1 MIDLGMLAEP
11 DHDDSE
17 DGPDRDVQE
26 PGARKPKFKLPRGY
40 DSEAQFLQE
49 MRTLFNEDQEADR
62 LNREAG
68 IEDLKFVIGDQW
80 DDYVR
85 QRRDSARKPTLTI
98 NRLPAFVAQVLGARR
113 LNETEIRISPDTGGD
128 KDIAEVREGL
138 IRSIQKLSRAK
149 RAYDNALS
157 GSVMCG
163 IGNFHACL
171 DDATNDIWAR
181 DIKIKPILDHF
192 AVIWDRNLVDP
203 TGKDAERCFVIETM
217 TKYDFFAEWPWA
229 QPSDMAVDMIAR
241 ADLRMTGWLGVEDV
255 RVVNYW
261 RMRKAKRMYAMMQSG
276 ATVDVTDVDPDDEM
290 GAGMLASIA
299 TTAAGEPIMREV
311 TVRYAQLYICSGTD
325 ILDGPY
331 NYPVDRIPVFR
342 VPGWEVKTGDRWHR
356 WGIVRHAKDPQR
368 LHNYWRS
375 AVAEKLMQTPRSVWM
390 ASDAAVQGRE
400 QQWRNSHLT
409 DDPLLIWNADS
420 GNKPERVPPSQ
431 VEDAL
436 LAQAMIT
443 SQDIKDVT
451 NIHEA
456 NLGMPSN
463 EVSRVAIQ
471 ARQAVSDTG
480 TVIYHDNLTA
490 AIEECGR
497 VCNDLIPVVYD
508 SIRTIKVLGEDGKEL
523 AQVINDMDNPMS
535 VDITMGKYSVTA
547 TTGPAYE
554 TKRQEQAEFMLNI
567 VNSVPQVGQVAGD
580 LILESQD
587 VAGAKKIANRLR
599 NNMPGIV
606 FEPDEMTPEMAQRQM
621 AQTAGQQAQSQL
633 AQMAAGIEMET
644 KRSQT
649 ALNLARA
656 RNFMAQSS
664 SMPAK
669 TAITAANT
677 ASQIADRRVR
687 ANLETV
693 RVFSGK

>member
-1 MIDLGMLAEP
+1 MDLGKLNDAQKAPYE
-11 DHDDSE
+11 
-17 DGPDRDVQE
+17 GPDRTQQTA
-26 PGARKPKFKLPRGY
+26 GARKPNFKLPKGY
-40 DSEAQFLQE
+40 EDEQQFLQE

-68 IEDLKFVIGDQW
+68 SEDLKFVIGDQW
-80 DDYVR
+80 EDYVR
-85 QRRDSARKPTLTI
+85 SRRDAGRKPTLTI
-98 NRLPAFVAQVLGARR
+98 NRLPAFVAQVLGSRR
-113 LNETEIRISPDTGGD
+113 LNETEIRIVPDNGGD
-128 KDIAEVREGL
+128 TDIAEVREGL

-149 RAYDNALS
+149 RAYDNALA

-163 IGNFHACL
+163 IGTFQVCL

-192 AVIWDRNLVDP
+192 AVVWDRNLTDP
-203 TGKDAERCFVIETM
+203 TGRDAERAFVIETM
-217 TKYDFFAEWPWA
+217 TKYDFYAEWPWA
-229 QPSDMAVDMIAR
+229 QPADVSMDLANR
-241 ADLRMTGWLGVEDV
+241 YDLRSNGWLGVDDV

-261 RMRKAKRMYAMMQSG
+261 RMRKAKRTYAMMMNG
-276 ATVDVTDVDPDDEM
+276 ATVDITDIDPDDEM

-299 TTAAGEPIMREV
+299 TTNDGEPIIRDV
-311 TVRYAQLYICSGTD
+311 NVRYAQLYICSGTD

-331 NYPVDRIPVFR
+331 NYPVDRVPVFR
-342 VPGWEVKTGDRWHR
+342 VPGWEVKTGERWHR

-390 ASDAAVQGRE
+390 ASDTAVQGRE

-409 DDPLLIWNADS
+409 DDPLLIWNAES
-420 GNKPERVPPSQ
+420 GNKPERVPPAQ

-463 EVSRVAIQ
+463 EVSKVAIQ
-471 ARQAVSDTG
+471 QRQAVSDTG
-480 TVIYHDNLTA
+480 SVIYHDNLTA

-508 SIRTIKVLGEDGKEL
+508 SIRTIKVLGEDGKEN
-523 AQVINDMDNPMS
+523 AQVINDMNDPLS
-535 VDITMGKYSVTA
+535 VDITLGKYSVTA
-547 TTGPAYE
+547 STGPAYD
-554 TKRQEQAEFMLNI
+554 TKRKEQAEFMLSI
-567 VNSVPQVGQVAGD
+567 VNSVPQLGQVAGD
-580 LILESQD
+580 LILEAQD
-587 VAGAKKIANRLR
+587 VAGAKKLAKRLR
-599 NNMPGIV
+599 NNMPGVV
-606 FEPDEMTPEMAQRQM
+606 FEPDEMTPEMQM
-621 AQTAGQQAQSQL
+621 REAAQAQGAQAQQQL
-633 AQMAAGIEMET
+633 AMMAAGVDLEQ
-644 KRSQT
+644 KRSQAT
-649 ALNLARA
+649 LNLARA
-656 RNFMAQSS
+656 RNFMVQAGT
-664 SMPAK
+664 MPEK
-669 TAITAANT
+669 NAISAANT

-687 ANLETV
+687 AQLEAV
-693 RVFSGK
+693 RVFSGQ

>member
-1 MIDLGMLAEP
+1 MDLGKLNAAQKAP
-11 DHDDSE
+11 Y
-17 DGPDRDVQE
+17 DGPDRTQQTA
-26 PGARKPKFKLPRGY
+26 GARKPNFKLPKGY
-40 DSEAQFLQE
+40 EDEQQFLQE

-68 IEDLKFVIGDQW
+68 SEDLKFVIGDQW
-80 DDYVR
+80 EDYVR
-85 QRRDSARKPTLTI
+85 SRRDAGRKPTLTI
-98 NRLPAFVAQVLGARR
+98 NRLPAFVAQVLGSRR
-113 LNETEIRISPDTGGD
+113 LNETEIRIVPDNGGD
-128 KDIAEVREGL
+128 TDIAEVREGL

-149 RAYDNALS
+149 RAYDNALA

-163 IGNFHACL
+163 IGNFQVCL

-192 AVIWDRNLVDP
+192 AVVWDRNLTDP
-203 TGKDAERCFVIETM
+203 TGRDAERAFVIETM
-217 TKYDFFAEWPWA
+217 TKYDFYAEWPWA
-229 QPSDMAVDMIAR
+229 QPADVSLDLANR
-241 ADLRMTGWLGVEDV
+241 YDLRSNGWLGVNDV

-261 RMRKAKRMYAMMQSG
+261 RMRKAKRTYALMMNG
-276 ATVDVTDVDPDDEM
+276 ATVDITDISPDDEM

-299 TTAAGEPIMREV
+299 TTNDGEPVIRDV
-311 TVRYAQLYICSGTD
+311 NVRYAQLYICSGTD

-331 NYPVDRIPVFR
+331 NYPVDRVPVFR
-342 VPGWEVKTGDRWHR
+342 VPGWEVKTGERWHR

-390 ASDAAVQGRE
+390 ASDTAVQGRE

-409 DDPLLIWNADS
+409 DDPLLIWNAES
-420 GNKPERVPPSQ
+420 GNKPERVPPAQ

-463 EVSRVAIQ
+463 EVSKVAIQ
-471 ARQAVSDTG
+471 QRQAVSDTG
-480 TVIYHDNLTA
+480 SVIYHDNLTA

-508 SIRTIKVLGEDGKEL
+508 SIRTIKVLGEDGKEN
-523 AQVINDMDNPMS
+523 AQVINDMNDPLS
-535 VDITMGKYSVTA
+535 VDITLGKYSVTA
-547 TTGPAYE
+547 STGPAYD
-554 TKRQEQAEFMLNI
+554 TKRKEQAEFMLSI
-567 VNSVPQVGQVAGD
+567 VNSVPQLGQVAGD
-580 LILESQD
+580 LILEAQD
-587 VAGAKKIANRLR
+587 VAGAKKLAKRLR
-599 NNMPGIV
+599 NNMPGVV
-606 FEPDEMTPEMAQRQM
+606 FEPDEMTPEMQM
-621 AQTAGQQAQSQL
+621 REAAQAQGAQAQQQL
-633 AQMAAGIEMET
+633 AMMAAGVDLEQ
-644 KRSQT
+644 KRSQAT
-649 ALNLARA
+649 LNLARA
-656 RNFMAQSS
+656 RNFMVQAGT
-664 SMPAK
+664 MPEK
-669 TAITAANT
+669 NAISAANT

-687 ANLETV
+687 AQLEAV
-693 RVFSGK
+693 RVFSGQ

>member
-1 MIDLGMLAEP
+1 MDLGLLAEP
-11 DHDDSE
+11 SPRDY
-17 DGPDRDVQE
+17 DGPDRDVQQ
-26 PGARKPKFKLPRGY
+26 PGARPPKFKLPKGY
-40 DSEAQFLQE
+40 ESEAQFLQE

-98 NRLPAFVAQVLGARR
+98 NRLPAFIAQVLGARR

-128 KDIAEVREGL
+128 KDVAQVREGL

-149 RAYDNALS
+149 RAYDNALA

-163 IGNFHACL
+163 IGNFQVCL

-192 AVIWDRNLVDP
+192 AVIWDRNIVDP
-203 TGKDAERCFVIETM
+203 TGRDAERCFVIETM

-261 RMRKAKRMYAMMQSG
+261 RMRKAKRMYAMMING
-276 ATVDVTDVDPDDEM
+276 ATVDITDIDPEDEV

-299 TTAAGEPIMREV
+299 TTNDGEPIVREV
-311 TVRYAQLYICSGTD
+311 TVRFAQLYICSGTD

-331 NYPVDRIPVFR
+331 NYPIDRIPVFR

-356 WGIVRHAKDPQR
+356 WGLVRHAKDPQR

-390 ASDAAVQGRE
+390 ASDASVQGRE

-409 DDPLLIWNADS
+409 DDPLLIWNAES
-420 GNKPERVPPSQ
+420 GNKPERVPPAQ

-480 TVIYHDNLTA
+480 TVIYHDNLTS
-490 AIEECGR
+490 AIEEAGR
-497 VCNDLIPVVYD
+497 VANDLIPTVYD
-508 SIRTIKVLGEDGKEL
+508 SIRTVKVLGEDGKEL
-523 AQVINDMDNPMS
+523 AQVINDMNDPMS

-547 TTGPAYE
+547 TTGPTYE
-554 TKRQEQAEFMLNI
+554 TKRQEQSEFMMNI
-567 VNSVPQVGQVAGD
+567 VNSMPQVMQVAGD
-580 LILESQD
+580 LILEAQD
-587 VAGAKKIANRLR
+587 VAGAAKLATRLR
-599 NNMPGIV
+599 NNMPGV
-606 FEPDEMTPEMAQRQM
+606 NFEPDEMTPQMQMQTAAQQ
-621 AQTAGQQAQSQL
+621 AGQQAQAQL
-633 AQMAAGIEMET
+633 AQMAAGIEMEQ

-656 RNFMAQSS
+656 RNFMAQASTL
-664 SMPAK
+664 PAK
-669 TAITAANT
+669 NAIQAANT

-693 RVFSGK
+693 RVFTGS

>member
-1 MIDLGMLAEP
+1 MDLGKLNDAQKAPYE
-11 DHDDSE
+11 
-17 DGPDRDVQE
+17 GPDRTQQTA
-26 PGARKPKFKLPRGY
+26 GARKPDFKLPKGY
-40 DSEAQFLQE
+40 TDEQQFLQE

-68 IEDLKFVIGDQW
+68 SEDLKFVIGDQW
-80 DDYVR
+80 EDYVR
-85 QRRDSARKPTLTI
+85 SRRDAGRKPTLTI
-98 NRLPAFVAQVLGARR
+98 NRLPAFVAQVLGSRR
-113 LNETEIRISPDTGGD
+113 LNETEIRIVPDNGGD
-128 KDIAEVREGL
+128 TDIAEVREGL

-149 RAYDNALS
+149 RAYDNALA

-163 IGNFHACL
+163 IGNFQVCL

-192 AVIWDRNLVDP
+192 AVVWDRNLTDP
-203 TGKDAERCFVIETM
+203 TGRDAERAFVIETM
-217 TKYDFFAEWPWA
+217 TKYDFYAEWPWA
-229 QPSDMAVDMIAR
+229 QPADVSMDLANR
-241 ADLRMTGWLGVEDV
+241 YDLRSNGWLGVDDV

-261 RMRKAKRMYAMMQSG
+261 RMRKAKRTYAMMMNG
-276 ATVDVTDVDPDDEM
+276 ATVDITDIDPDDEM

-299 TTAAGEPIMREV
+299 TTNDGEPIIRDV
-311 TVRYAQLYICSGTD
+311 NVRYAQLYICSGTD

-331 NYPVDRIPVFR
+331 NYPVDRVPVFR
-342 VPGWEVKTGDRWHR
+342 VPGWEVKTGERWHR

-390 ASDAAVQGRE
+390 ASDTAVQGRE

-409 DDPLLIWNADS
+409 DDPLLIWNAES
-420 GNKPERVPPSQ
+420 GNKPERVPPAQ

-463 EVSRVAIQ
+463 EVSKVAIQ
-471 ARQAVSDTG
+471 QRQAVSDTG
-480 TVIYHDNLTA
+480 SVIYHDNLTA

-508 SIRTIKVLGEDGKEL
+508 SIRTIKVLGEDGKEN
-523 AQVINDMDNPMS
+523 AQVINDMNDPLS
-535 VDITMGKYSVTA
+535 VDITLGKYSVTA
-547 TTGPAYE
+547 STGPAYD
-554 TKRQEQAEFMLNI
+554 TKRKEQAEFMLSI
-567 VNSVPQVGQVAGD
+567 VNSVPQLGQVAGD
-580 LILESQD
+580 LILEAQD
-587 VAGAKKIANRLR
+587 VAGAKKLAKRLR
-599 NNMPGIV
+599 NNMPGVV
-606 FEPDEMTPEMAQRQM
+606 FEPDEMTPEMQM
-621 AQTAGQQAQSQL
+621 REAAQAQGAQAQQQL
-633 AQMAAGIEMET
+633 AMMAAGVDLEQ
-644 KRSQT
+644 KRSQAT
-649 ALNLARA
+649 LNLARA
-656 RNFMAQSS
+656 RNFMVQAGT
-664 SMPAK
+664 MPEK
-669 TAITAANT
+669 NAISAANT

-687 ANLETV
+687 AQLEAV
-693 RVFSGK
+693 RVFSGQ

>member
-1 MIDLGMLAEP
+1 MDLGKLNTAEKAP
-11 DHDDSE
+11 YE
-17 DGPDRDVQE
+17 GPDRTQQTA
-26 PGARKPKFKLPRGY
+26 GARKPDFKLPKGY
-40 DSEAQFLQE
+40 TDEQQFLQE

-68 IEDLKFVIGDQW
+68 SEDLKFVIGDQW
-80 DDYVR
+80 EDYVR
-85 QRRDSARKPTLTI
+85 SRRDAGRKPTLTI
-98 NRLPAFVAQVLGARR
+98 NRLPAFVAQVLGSRR
-113 LNETEIRISPDTGGD
+113 LNETEIRIVPDNGGD
-128 KDIAEVREGL
+128 IDIAEVREGL

-149 RAYDNALS
+149 RAYDNALA

-163 IGNFHACL
+163 IGNFQVCL

-192 AVIWDRNLVDP
+192 AVVWDRNITDP
-203 TGKDAERCFVIETM
+203 TGRDAERVFVIETM
-217 TKYDFFAEWPWA
+217 TKYDFYAEWPWA
-229 QPSDMAVDMIAR
+229 QPADVSMDLANR
-241 ADLRMTGWLGVEDV
+241 YDLRSNGWLGVDDV

-261 RMRKAKRMYAMMQSG
+261 RMRKARRTYALMMNG
-276 ATVDVTDVDPDDEM
+276 ATVDITDIDPDDEM

-299 TTAAGEPIMREV
+299 TTNDGEPIIRDV
-311 TVRYAQLYICSGTD
+311 NVRYAQLYICSGTD

-331 NYPVDRIPVFR
+331 NYPVDRVPVFR
-342 VPGWEVKTGDRWHR
+342 VPGWEVKTGERWHR

-390 ASDAAVQGRE
+390 ASDTAVQGRE

-409 DDPLLIWNADS
+409 DDPLLIWNAES
-420 GNKPERVPPSQ
+420 GNKPERVPPAQ

-463 EVSRVAIQ
+463 EVSKVAIQ
-471 ARQAVSDTG
+471 QRQAVSDTG
-480 TVIYHDNLTA
+480 SVIYHDNLTA

-508 SIRTIKVLGEDGKEL
+508 SIRTIKVLGEDGKEN
-523 AQVINDMDNPMS
+523 AQVINDMNDPLS
-535 VDITMGKYSVTA
+535 VDITLGKYSVTA
-547 TTGPAYE
+547 TTGPAYD
-554 TKRQEQAEFMLNI
+554 TKRKEQAEFMLSI
-567 VNSVPQVGQVAGD
+567 VNSVPQLGQVAGD
-580 LILESQD
+580 LILEAQD
-587 VAGAKKIANRLR
+587 VAGAKKLAKRLR
-599 NNMPGIV
+599 NNMPGVV
-606 FEPDEMTPEMAQRQM
+606 FEPDEMTPEMQMREM
-621 AQTAGQQAQSQL
+621 AQAQGAQAQQQL
-633 AQMAAGIEMET
+633 AMMAAGVDLEQ
-644 KRSQT
+644 KRSQAT
-649 ALNLARA
+649 LNLARA
-656 RNFMAQSS
+656 RNFMVQAGT
-664 SMPAK
+664 MPEK
-669 TAITAANT
+669 NAITAANT

-687 ANLETV
+687 AQLEAV
-693 RVFSGK
+693 RVFSGQ

>member
-1 MIDLGMLAEP
+1 MDLGKLNDAQKAPYE
-11 DHDDSE
+11 
-17 DGPDRDVQE
+17 GPDRTQQTA
-26 PGARKPKFKLPRGY
+26 GARKPNFKLPKGY
-40 DSEAQFLQE
+40 EDEQQFLQE

-68 IEDLKFVIGDQW
+68 SEDLKFVIGDQW
-80 DDYVR
+80 EDYVR
-85 QRRDSARKPTLTI
+85 SRRDAGRKPTLTI
-98 NRLPAFVAQVLGARR
+98 NRLPAFVAQVLGSRR
-113 LNETEIRISPDTGGD
+113 LNETEIRIVPDNGGD
-128 KDIAEVREGL
+128 TDIAEVREGL

-149 RAYDNALS
+149 RAYDNALA

-163 IGNFHACL
+163 IGNFQVCL

-192 AVIWDRNLVDP
+192 AVVWDRNLTDP
-203 TGKDAERCFVIETM
+203 TGRDAERAFVIETM
-217 TKYDFFAEWPWA
+217 TKYDFYAEWPWA
-229 QPSDMAVDMIAR
+229 QPADVSMDLANR
-241 ADLRMTGWLGVEDV
+241 YDLRSNGWLGVDDV

-261 RMRKAKRMYAMMQSG
+261 RMRKAKRTYAMMMNG
-276 ATVDVTDVDPDDEM
+276 ATVDITDIDPDDEM

-299 TTAAGEPIMREV
+299 TTNDGEPIIRDV
-311 TVRYAQLYICSGTD
+311 NVRYAQLYICSGTD

-331 NYPVDRIPVFR
+331 NYPVDRVPVFR
-342 VPGWEVKTGDRWHR
+342 VPGWEVKTGERWHR

-390 ASDAAVQGRE
+390 ASDTAVQGRE

-409 DDPLLIWNADS
+409 DDPLLIWNAES
-420 GNKPERVPPSQ
+420 GNKPERVPPAQ

-463 EVSRVAIQ
+463 EVSKVAIQ
-471 ARQAVSDTG
+471 QRQAVSDTG
-480 TVIYHDNLTA
+480 SVIYHDNLTA

-508 SIRTIKVLGEDGKEL
+508 SIRTIKVLGEDGKEN
-523 AQVINDMDNPMS
+523 AQVINDMNDPLS
-535 VDITMGKYSVTA
+535 VDITLGKYSVTA
-547 TTGPAYE
+547 STGPAYD
-554 TKRQEQAEFMLNI
+554 TKRKEQAEFMLSI
-567 VNSVPQVGQVAGD
+567 VNSVPQLGQVAGD
-580 LILESQD
+580 LILEAQD
-587 VAGAKKIANRLR
+587 VAGAKKLAKRLR
-599 NNMPGIV
+599 NNMPGVV
-606 FEPDEMTPEMAQRQM
+606 FEPDEMTPEMQMREM
-621 AQTAGQQAQSQL
+621 AQAQGAQAQQQL
-633 AQMAAGIEMET
+633 AMMAAGVDLEQ
-644 KRSQT
+644 KRSQAT
-649 ALNLARA
+649 LNLARA
-656 RNFMAQSS
+656 RNFMVQAGT
-664 SMPAK
+664 MPEK
-669 TAITAANT
+669 NAISAANT

-687 ANLETV
+687 AQLEAV
-693 RVFSGK
+693 RVFSGQ

>member
-1 MIDLGMLAEP
+1 MDLGKLNGAQKTPYE
-11 DHDDSE
+11 
-17 DGPDRDVQE
+17 GPDRTQQTA
-26 PGARKPKFKLPRGY
+26 GARKPDFKLPKGY
-40 DSEAQFLQE
+40 TDEQQFLQE

-68 IEDLKFVIGDQW
+68 SEDLKFVIGDQW
-80 DDYVR
+80 EDYVR
-85 QRRDSARKPTLTI
+85 SRRDAGRKPTLTI
-98 NRLPAFVAQVLGARR
+98 NRLPAFVAQVLGSRR
-113 LNETEIRISPDTGGD
+113 LNETEIRIVPDNGGD
-128 KDIAEVREGL
+128 IDIAEVREGL

-149 RAYDNALS
+149 RAYDNALA

-163 IGNFHACL
+163 IGNFQVCL

-192 AVIWDRNLVDP
+192 AVVWDRNITDP
-203 TGKDAERCFVIETM
+203 TGRDAERVFVIETM
-217 TKYDFFAEWPWA
+217 TKYDFYAEWPWA
-229 QPSDMAVDMIAR
+229 QPADVSMDLANR
-241 ADLRMTGWLGVEDV
+241 YDLRSNGWLGVDDV

-261 RMRKAKRMYAMMQSG
+261 RMRKAKRTYAMMMNG
-276 ATVDVTDVDPDDEM
+276 ATVDITDIDPDDEM

-299 TTAAGEPIMREV
+299 TTNDGEPIIRDV
-311 TVRYAQLYICSGTD
+311 NVRYAQLYICSGTD

-331 NYPVDRIPVFR
+331 NYPVDRVPVFR
-342 VPGWEVKTGDRWHR
+342 VPGWEVKTGERWHR

-390 ASDAAVQGRE
+390 ASDTAVQGRE

-409 DDPLLIWNADS
+409 DDPLLIWNAES
-420 GNKPERVPPSQ
+420 GNKPERVPPAQ

-463 EVSRVAIQ
+463 EVSKVAIQ
-471 ARQAVSDTG
+471 QRQAVSDTG
-480 TVIYHDNLTA
+480 SVIYHDNLTA

-508 SIRTIKVLGEDGKEL
+508 SIRTIKVLGEDGKEN
-523 AQVINDMDNPMS
+523 AQVINDMNDPLS
-535 VDITMGKYSVTA
+535 VDITLGKYSVTA
-547 TTGPAYE
+547 TTGPAYD
-554 TKRQEQAEFMLNI
+554 TKRKEQAEFMLSI
-567 VNSVPQVGQVAGD
+567 VNSVPQLGQVAGD
-580 LILESQD
+580 LILEAQD
-587 VAGAKKIANRLR
+587 VAGAKKLAKRLR
-599 NNMPGIV
+599 NNMPGVV
-606 FEPDEMTPEMAQRQM
+606 FEPDEMTPEMQMREM
-621 AQTAGQQAQSQL
+621 AQAQGAQAQQQLAMMTAGVDLEQ
-633 AQMAAGIEMET
+633 
-644 KRSQT
+644 KRSQAT
-649 ALNLARA
+649 LNLARA
-656 RNFMAQSS
+656 RNFMVQAGT
-664 SMPAK
+664 MPEK
-669 TAITAANT
+669 NAITAANT

-687 ANLETV
+687 AQLEAV
-693 RVFSGK
+693 RVFSGQ

>member
-1 MIDLGMLAEP
+1 MDLGKLNAAQKAP
-11 DHDDSE
+11 Y
-17 DGPDRDVQE
+17 DGPDRTQQTA
-26 PGARKPKFKLPRGY
+26 GARKPNFKLPKGY
-40 DSEAQFLQE
+40 EDEQQFLQE

-68 IEDLKFVIGDQW
+68 SEDLKFVIGDQW
-80 DDYVR
+80 EDYVR
-85 QRRDSARKPTLTI
+85 SRRDAGRKPTLTI
-98 NRLPAFVAQVLGARR
+98 NRLPAFVAQVLGSRR
-113 LNETEIRISPDTGGD
+113 LNETEIRIVPDNGGD
-128 KDIAEVREGL
+128 TDIAEVREGL

-149 RAYDNALS
+149 RAYDNALA

-163 IGNFHACL
+163 IGNFQVCL

-192 AVIWDRNLVDP
+192 AVVWDRNLTDP
-203 TGKDAERCFVIETM
+203 TGRDAERAFVIETM
-217 TKYDFFAEWPWA
+217 TKYDFYAEWPWA
-229 QPSDMAVDMIAR
+229 QPADVSLDLANR
-241 ADLRMTGWLGVEDV
+241 YDLRSNGWLGVNDV

-261 RMRKAKRMYAMMQSG
+261 RMRKAKRTYALMMNG
-276 ATVDVTDVDPDDEM
+276 ATVDITDISPDDEM

-299 TTAAGEPIMREV
+299 TTNDGEPIIRDV
-311 TVRYAQLYICSGTD
+311 NVRYAQLYICSGTD

-331 NYPVDRIPVFR
+331 NYPVDRVPVFR
-342 VPGWEVKTGDRWHR
+342 VPGWEVKTGERWHR

-390 ASDAAVQGRE
+390 ASDTAVQGRE

-409 DDPLLIWNADS
+409 DDPLLIWNAES
-420 GNKPERVPPSQ
+420 GNKPERVPPAQ

-463 EVSRVAIQ
+463 EVSKVAIQ
-471 ARQAVSDTG
+471 QRQAVSDTG
-480 TVIYHDNLTA
+480 SVIYHDNLTA

-508 SIRTIKVLGEDGKEL
+508 SIRTIKVLGEDGKEN
-523 AQVINDMDNPMS
+523 AQVINDMNDPLS
-535 VDITMGKYSVTA
+535 VDITLGKYSVTA
-547 TTGPAYE
+547 STGPAYD
-554 TKRQEQAEFMLNI
+554 TKRKEQAEFMLSI
-567 VNSVPQVGQVAGD
+567 VNSVPQLGQVAGD
-580 LILESQD
+580 LILEAQD
-587 VAGAKKIANRLR
+587 VAGAKKLAKRLR
-599 NNMPGIV
+599 NNMPGVV
-606 FEPDEMTPEMAQRQM
+606 FEPDEMTPEMQM
-621 AQTAGQQAQSQL
+621 REAAQAQGAQAQQQL
-633 AQMAAGIEMET
+633 AMMAAGVDLEQ
-644 KRSQT
+644 KRSQAT
-649 ALNLARA
+649 LNLARA
-656 RNFMAQSS
+656 RNFMVQAGT
-664 SMPAK
+664 MPEK
-669 TAITAANT
+669 NAISAANT

-687 ANLETV
+687 AQLEAV
-693 RVFSGK
+693 RVFSGQ

>member
-1 MIDLGMLAEP
+1 MDLGKLNDAQKAPYE
-11 DHDDSE
+11 
-17 DGPDRDVQE
+17 GPDRTQQTA
-26 PGARKPKFKLPRGY
+26 GARKPNFKLPKGY
-40 DSEAQFLQE
+40 EDEQQFLQE

-68 IEDLKFVIGDQW
+68 SEDLKFVIGDQW
-80 DDYVR
+80 EDYVR
-85 QRRDSARKPTLTI
+85 SRRDAGRKPTLTI
-98 NRLPAFVAQVLGARR
+98 NRLPAFVAQVLGSRR
-113 LNETEIRISPDTGGD
+113 LNETEIRIVPDNGGD
-128 KDIAEVREGL
+128 TDIAEVREGL

-149 RAYDNALS
+149 RAYDNALA

-163 IGNFHACL
+163 IGNFQVCL

-192 AVIWDRNLVDP
+192 AVVWDRNLTDP
-203 TGKDAERCFVIETM
+203 TGRDAERAFVIETM
-217 TKYDFFAEWPWA
+217 TKYDFYAEWPWA
-229 QPSDMAVDMIAR
+229 QPADVSMDLANR
-241 ADLRMTGWLGVEDV
+241 YDLRSNGWLGVDDV

-261 RMRKAKRMYAMMQSG
+261 RMRKAKRTYAMMMNG
-276 ATVDVTDVDPDDEM
+276 ATVDITDIDPDDEM

-299 TTAAGEPIMREV
+299 TTNDGEPIIRDV
-311 TVRYAQLYICSGTD
+311 NVRYAQLYICSGTD

-331 NYPVDRIPVFR
+331 NYPVDRVPVFR
-342 VPGWEVKTGDRWHR
+342 VPGWEVKTGERWHR

-390 ASDAAVQGRE
+390 ASDTAVQGRE

-409 DDPLLIWNADS
+409 DDPLLIWNAES
-420 GNKPERVPPSQ
+420 GNKPERVPPAQ

-463 EVSRVAIQ
+463 EVSKVAIQ
-471 ARQAVSDTG
+471 QRQAVSDTG
-480 TVIYHDNLTA
+480 SVIYHDNLTA

-508 SIRTIKVLGEDGKEL
+508 SIRTIKVLGEDGKEN
-523 AQVINDMDNPMS
+523 AQVINDMNDPLS
-535 VDITMGKYSVTA
+535 VDITLGKYSVTA
-547 TTGPAYE
+547 STGPAYD
-554 TKRQEQAEFMLNI
+554 TKRKEQAEFMLSI
-567 VNSVPQVGQVAGD
+567 VNSVPQLGQVAGD
-580 LILESQD
+580 LILEAQD
-587 VAGAKKIANRLR
+587 VAGAKKLAKRLR
-599 NNMPGIV
+599 NNMPGVV
-606 FEPDEMTPEMAQRQM
+606 FEPDEMTPEMQM
-621 AQTAGQQAQSQL
+621 REAAQAQGAQAQQQL
-633 AQMAAGIEMET
+633 AMMAAGVDLEQ
-644 KRSQT
+644 KRSQAT
-649 ALNLARA
+649 LNLARA
-656 RNFMAQSS
+656 RNFMVQAGT
-664 SMPAK
+664 MPEK
-669 TAITAANT
+669 NAISAANT

-687 ANLETV
+687 AQLEAV
-693 RVFSGK
+693 RVFSGQ

>member
-1 MIDLGMLAEP
+1 MDLGKLNDAQKAPYE
-11 DHDDSE
+11 
-17 DGPDRDVQE
+17 GPDRTQQTA
-26 PGARKPKFKLPRGY
+26 GARKPNFKLPKGY
-40 DSEAQFLQE
+40 EDEQQFLQE

-68 IEDLKFVIGDQW
+68 SEDLKFVIGDQW
-80 DDYVR
+80 EDYVR
-85 QRRDSARKPTLTI
+85 SRRDAGRKPTLTI
-98 NRLPAFVAQVLGARR
+98 NRLPAFVAQVLGSRR
-113 LNETEIRISPDTGGD
+113 LNETEIRIVPDNGGD
-128 KDIAEVREGL
+128 TDIAEVREGL

-149 RAYDNALS
+149 RAYDNALA

-163 IGNFHACL
+163 IGNFQVCL

-192 AVIWDRNLVDP
+192 AVVWDRNLTDP
-203 TGKDAERCFVIETM
+203 TGRDAERAFVIETM
-217 TKYDFFAEWPWA
+217 TKYDFYAEWPWA
-229 QPSDMAVDMIAR
+229 QPADVSMDLANR
-241 ADLRMTGWLGVEDV
+241 YDLRSNGWLGVDDV

-261 RMRKAKRMYAMMQSG
+261 RMRKAKRTYAMMMNG
-276 ATVDVTDVDPDDEM
+276 ATVDITDIDPDDEM

-299 TTAAGEPIMREV
+299 TTNDGEPIIRDV
-311 TVRYAQLYICSGTD
+311 NVRYAQLYICSGTD

-331 NYPVDRIPVFR
+331 NYPVDRVPVFR
-342 VPGWEVKTGDRWHR
+342 VPGWEVKTGERWHR

-390 ASDAAVQGRE
+390 ASDTAVQGRE

-409 DDPLLIWNADS
+409 DDPLLIWNAES
-420 GNKPERVPPSQ
+420 GNKPERVPPAQ

-463 EVSRVAIQ
+463 EVSKVAIQ
-471 ARQAVSDTG
+471 QRQAVSDTG
-480 TVIYHDNLTA
+480 SVIYHDNLTA

-508 SIRTIKVLGEDGKEL
+508 SIRTIKVLGEDGKEN
-523 AQVINDMDNPMS
+523 AQVINDMNDPLS
-535 VDITMGKYSVTA
+535 VDITLGKYSVTA
-547 TTGPAYE
+547 TTGPAYD
-554 TKRQEQAEFMLNI
+554 TKRKEQAEFMLSI
-567 VNSVPQVGQVAGD
+567 VNSVPQLGQVAGD
-580 LILESQD
+580 LILEAQD
-587 VAGAKKIANRLR
+587 VAGAKKLAKRLR
-599 NNMPGIV
+599 NNMPGVV
-606 FEPDEMTPEMAQRQM
+606 FEPDEMTPEMQM
-621 AQTAGQQAQSQL
+621 REAAQAQGAQAQQQL
-633 AQMAAGIEMET
+633 AMMAAGVDLEQ
-644 KRSQT
+644 KRSQAT
-649 ALNLARA
+649 LNLARA
-656 RNFMAQSS
+656 RNFMVQAGT
-664 SMPAK
+664 MPEK
-669 TAITAANT
+669 NAISAANT

-687 ANLETV
+687 AQLEAV
-693 RVFSGK
+693 RVFSGQ

>member
-1 MIDLGMLAEP
+1 MDLGKLNDAQKAPYE
-11 DHDDSE
+11 
-17 DGPDRDVQE
+17 GPDRTQQTA
-26 PGARKPKFKLPRGY
+26 GARKPDFKLPRGY
-40 DSEAQFLQE
+40 TDEQQFLQE

-68 IEDLKFVIGDQW
+68 SEDLKFVIGDQW
-80 DDYVR
+80 EDYVR
-85 QRRDSARKPTLTI
+85 SRRDAGRKPTLTI
-98 NRLPAFVAQVLGARR
+98 NRLPAFVAQILGSRR
-113 LNETEIRISPDTGGD
+113 LNETEIRIVPDNGGD
-128 KDIAEVREGL
+128 IDIAEVREGL

-149 RAYDNALS
+149 RAYDNALA

-163 IGNFHACL
+163 IGNFQVCL

-192 AVIWDRNLVDP
+192 AVVWDRNITDP
-203 TGKDAERCFVIETM
+203 TGRDAERVFVIETM
-217 TKYDFFAEWPWA
+217 TKYDFYAEWPWA
-229 QPSDMAVDMIAR
+229 QPADVSMDLANR
-241 ADLRMTGWLGVEDV
+241 YDLRSNGWLGVDDV

-261 RMRKAKRMYAMMQSG
+261 RMRKAKRTYAMMMNG
-276 ATVDVTDVDPDDEM
+276 ATVDITDIDPDDEM

-299 TTAAGEPIMREV
+299 TTNDGEPIIRDV
-311 TVRYAQLYICSGTD
+311 NVRYAQLYICSGTD

-331 NYPVDRIPVFR
+331 NYPVDRVPVFR
-342 VPGWEVKTGDRWHR
+342 VPGWEVKTGERWHR

-390 ASDAAVQGRE
+390 ASDTAVQGRE

-409 DDPLLIWNADS
+409 DDPLLIWNAES
-420 GNKPERVPPSQ
+420 GNKPERVPPAQ

-463 EVSRVAIQ
+463 EVSKVAIQ
-471 ARQAVSDTG
+471 QRQAVSDTG
-480 TVIYHDNLTA
+480 SVIYHDNLTA

-508 SIRTIKVLGEDGKEL
+508 SIRTIKVLGEDGKEN
-523 AQVINDMDNPMS
+523 AQVINDMNDPLS
-535 VDITMGKYSVTA
+535 VDITLGKYSVTA
-547 TTGPAYE
+547 TTGPAYD
-554 TKRQEQAEFMLNI
+554 TKRKEQAEFMLSI
-567 VNSVPQVGQVAGD
+567 VNSVPQLGQVAGD
-580 LILESQD
+580 LILEAQD
-587 VAGAKKIANRLR
+587 VAGAKKLAKRLR
-599 NNMPGIV
+599 NNMPGVV
-606 FEPDEMTPEMAQRQM
+606 FEPDEMTPEMQMREM
-621 AQTAGQQAQSQL
+621 AQAQGAQAQQQL
-633 AQMAAGIEMET
+633 AMMAAGVDLEQ
-644 KRSQT
+644 KRSQAT
-649 ALNLARA
+649 LNLARA
-656 RNFMAQSS
+656 RNFMVQAGT
-664 SMPAK
+664 MPEK
-669 TAITAANT
+669 NAITAANT

-687 ANLETV
+687 AQLEAV
-693 RVFSGK
+693 RVFSGQ